1 MRSRENS
8 VKSSLRSKV
17 VFSKDMASR
26 ILERNWTLDAQFH
39 PRYKHM
45 SKCL

>member
-17 VFSKDMASR
+17 VFSKDMATR
-26 ILERNWTLDAQFH
+26 ILGRELGLLTETVKPKSFA
-39 PRYKHM
+39 M
-45 SKCL
+45 SKC